1 MTDVLGPKPPRSRA
15 RLWVATL
22 LLLVYAGFVALVT
35 LWPNPSDLEF
45 GGIADRVLNVL
56 YRFGVPESFG
66 FDELEFTANIG
77 MFVPLGF
84 FLGLALPRRG
94 WWLALFLVPGYS
106 GFIEFTQATALESRV
121 SSISTSSRT
130 RRRLHRP
137 PLRDDDARHDLCARP
152 ADHRACIWERDAE
165 IIRARQHPLP
175 QQRVTQRE
183 PDRRRGSSSSG
194 PPGATPGRP
203 DRAAPVLKRKVTWL
217 IASMSSNL
225 RSVGRR
231 SQVDERGGTSWA
243 GSSTARATRRSRSR
257 TGSSRT
263 SRPSSSPSCGAGVVL
278 PHLPRRGWLAR
289 DDVGQLRDPD
299 PHRPRRG
306 DGWSTRRE
314 LLVQLVEAANSNR
327 GLDVTELM
335 ASRRLHDAGICRA
348 PPEGAGTCIR
358 WGSRAQGMTRS
369 EYDREE
375 TAERGGRS
383 ARFAYPDG
391 AGSGGARP
399 GRRARE
405 RERLSRSLSGE
416 RQRTVPGR

>member
-121 SSISTSSRT
+121 SSILDVFANTTGGYIGLLFAMTMRAMIYARD
-130 RRRLHRP
+130 RRII
-137 PLRDDDARHDLCARP
+137 ARA
-152 ADHRACIWERDAE
+152 IWERDAE

-183 PDRRRGSSSSG
+183 PD
-194 PPGATPGRP
+194 P
-203 DRAAPVLKRKVTWL
+203 
-217 IASMSSNL
+217 
-225 RSVGRR
+225 
-231 SQVDERGGTSWA
+231 
-243 GSSTARATRRSRSR
+243 ATRIFEQ
-257 TGSSRT
+257 
-263 SRPSSSPSCGAGVVL
+263 RPA
-278 PHLPRRGWLAR
+278 W
-289 DDVGQLRDPD
+289 RDP
-299 PHRPRRG
+299 
-306 DGWSTRRE
+306 
-314 LLVQLVEAANSNR
+314 Q
-327 GLDVTELM
+327 
-335 ASRRLHDAGICRA
+335 DA
-348 PPEGAGTCIR
+348 PT
-358 WGSRAQGMTRS
+358 
-369 EYDREE
+369 
-375 TAERGGRS
+375 
-383 ARFAYPDG
+383 
-391 AGSGGARP
+391 
-399 GRRARE
+399 
-405 RERLSRSLSGE
+405 ERL
-416 RQRTVPGR
+416 PF